1 MKSRTQRPD
10 ATETDSRSDRGGELP
25 PQANAGRRG
34 LGSGAAEALRHR
46 PFAVYATGQAVSQ
59 IGTWTQHVA
68 VGWLAWTL
76 SESEAWLGIA
86 AFGQFA
92 PAIIVGPLA
101 GSLADRHDRVRL
113 AMAGL
118 SAAALLAVLLFALT
132 AAGSLTL
139 FALLACLVGFGTA
152 TSVSLPSMRAVVST
166 LVPADSLAAAISINA
181 ITLNGARFVGP
192 ACAGLLIHARF
203 VELCFLLN
211 AVSFAVLLVSLA
223 WVRRR
228 VAASGQASP
237 HRRRDD
243 PLTFR
248 AGFRY
253 AAGHAVIRTTLVVY
267 LVYALLARPVI
278 DLLPAIVGGVY
289 LGDSAL
295 LALFTTAIGAG
306 AIAAGIGLM
315 LMKGNAALSR
325 FPAGAAIVLG
335 GSIAALFLTP
345 SIAVATAAMAV
356 FGAAQV
362 TMNVATQTRV
372 QLAADDRYRGRVMA
386 MHFMMFRGGAAIGG
400 LALGALAEW
409 LGIVAVFAAA
419 AATLLVMGLAGLRDK
434 TA

>member
-1 MKSRTQRPD
+1 M
-10 ATETDSRSDRGGELP
+10 
-25 PQANAGRRG
+25 
-34 LGSGAAEALRHR
+34 GSGAVEALRHR

-92 PAIIVGPLA
+92 PALVIGPLA
-101 GSLADRHDRVRL
+101 GSLADRHDRVQV
-113 AMAGL
+113 AMLGL
-118 SAAALLAVLLFALT
+118 SAAVLLAVLLFALT
-132 AAGSLTL
+132 ATGNLTL

-152 TSVSLPSMRAVVST
+152 TSVSMPSMRALVTT
-166 LVPADSLAAAISINA
+166 LVPAESLAAAISINA

-192 ACAGLLIHARF
+192 ACAGLLIHAGF

-211 AVSFAVLLVSLA
+211 AASFAVLLASLA
-223 WVRRR
+223 WIRR
-228 VAASGQASP
+228 QATPDSQAP
-237 HRRRDD
+237 PRSERRDD

-248 AGFRY
+248 AGLRY
-253 AAGHAVIRTTLVVY
+253 AAGHGVIRITLVVY

-295 LALFTTAIGAG
+295 LALFTIAIGVG

-315 LMKGNAALSR
+315 LMKGDTALSR
-325 FPAGAAIVLG
+325 FPPGAAIVLG
-335 GSIAALFLTP
+335 GSIIALFITP

-400 LALGALAEW
+400 LSLGALAEW
-409 LGIVAVFAAA
+409 LGIVVVFAAA
-419 AATLLVMGLAGLRDK
+419 AVALLAMGLAGLRDK